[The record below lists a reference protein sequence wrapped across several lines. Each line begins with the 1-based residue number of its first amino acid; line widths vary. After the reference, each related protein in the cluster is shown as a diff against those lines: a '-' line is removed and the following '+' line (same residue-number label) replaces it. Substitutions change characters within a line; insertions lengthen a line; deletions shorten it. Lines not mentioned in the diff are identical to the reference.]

1 MHTVEEQAEDRD
13 DLRSKE
19 KIKRYLDAEITK
31 LFTGILDYAEVAI
44 DSEERWKV
52 LRSRILKLSN
62 DSIREIR
69 KEIDERYTVS
79 YRAPGEDIIIVKT
92 KVS

>member
-1 MHTVEEQAEDRD
+1 MEDSVETSFEE
-13 DLRSKE
+13 RSKD
-19 KIKRYLDAEITK
+19 KFKRYVDAEITK

-79 YRAPGEDIIIVKT
+79 YRAPGEDIIVVKR
-92 KVS
+92 K

>member
-1 MHTVEEQAEDRD
+1 MEDSVEEQAEDREEV
-13 DLRSKE
+13 RSKE
-19 KIKRYLDAEITK
+19 KIKRYIDAEITK

-69 KEIDERYTVS
+69 KEIDDRYVVN
-79 YRAPGEDIIIVKT
+79 YRAPSEDIIVIKR
-92 KVS
+92 K